1 MEKMVPV
8 GISAHHIHLSKADFN
23 ALFPNQEDLTHFK
36 DLSQPGQYAAVE
48 KLDVV
53 SLDPK
58 GKTIAGVRILGPL
71 RPESQVELM
80 RSECTK
86 CKINGPVRSSG
97 DTKGSGAVKLV
108 NPLNGNEVILE
119 EGVIVADRH
128 IHFSTEDAEKFGVED
143 FAAGFIRL
151 EGGII
156 LDFRIAWAMNLDT
169 PGDTIIMGT
178 KASLRIPSTEC
189 WNGSVGGPMT
199 LYHNVCGEA
208 TKTEIP
214 IIPMKEDLFTLK
226 VRTFL
231 DAIKEGTEAPVP
243 SSQILYN
250 QAIIDGIAKSAEC
263 GREVEIVIPEI

>member
-1 MEKMVPV
+1 MENKVPV

-58 GKTIAGVRILGPL
+58 GKTISGVRILGPL

-86 CKINGPVRSSG
+86 CKIVGPVRSSG

-108 NPLNGNEVILE
+108 NPLNGCEVILE

-128 IHFSTEDAEKFGVED
+128 IHFSLEDAAKFGVVDRQTVSVKVE
-143 FAAGFIRL
+143 GRK
-151 EGGII
+151 GGIMNEVLCRVSSKFA
-156 LDFRIAWAMNLDT
+156 LDFHIDVDDASAFDLKQ
-169 PGDTIIMGT
+169 GD
-178 KASLRIPSTEC
+178 L
-189 WNGSVGGPMT
+189 
-199 LYHNVCGEA
+199 
-208 TKTEIP
+208 
-214 IIPMKEDLFTLK
+214 
-226 VRTFL
+226 
-231 DAIKEGTEAPVP
+231 
-243 SSQILYN
+243 
-250 QAIIDGIAKSAEC
+250 
-263 GREVEIVIPEI
+263 VEIVL